1 MSRAF
6 VVIKREFTEMVK
18 TRSFIIAT
26 LLGPLLIVGFFALQ
40 VLIITQGGG
49 GGTYTMVIADATG
62 AEVGARTA
70 VLLEAEAADGGVR
83 RDTRTSYQV
92 TVENIAAGE
101 WAGRE
106 AALRDRV
113 TSEEIAGF
121 LYLSP
126 EVLTGDAPARY
137 HGSNATNSTVT
148 SNLRAAVQSAVQTQ
162 RLSAAGINP
171 DQVGSA
177 LRPVRIDANKLDARG
192 TTGSAEAA
200 IFIGFMMTFAIY
212 MAVMLYGAAVMNGV
226 LEEKRDKIVELIL
239 SSVRARDLLI
249 GKVLGIGGA
258 GMLQMAIWV
267 LVATMMLTYGV
278 ALFGFIDVDPTAVQQ
293 VQETSLLDIMPAS
306 AAPIFLVFFAAG
318 FLIYSTLYAALGAVT
333 NTAQEAQQFVFPI
346 IMPLIVG
353 LLIAMSGAQNPDSPM
368 VMIGSIFPL
377 TAPLVMPVRAIVANV
392 PAFELALSIILA
404 FATAGAIV
412 WMSAKI
418 YRIGILSS
426 GKRPTFAQLARW
438 VRSS

>member
-6 VVIKREFTEMVK
+6 VVVKREFTEMVK

-40 VLIITQGGG
+40 VLIISQSSAGGRH
-49 GGTYTMVIADATG
+49 TLVIADATRAG
-62 AEVGARTA
+62 VGQRAAR
-70 VLLEAEAADGGVR
+70 LLESEASEGGVR
-83 RDTRTSYQV
+83 RDPQTSYEI
-92 TVENIAAGE
+92 TVEEVAPTEWSTHEAGLRERVIA
-101 WAGRE
+101 
-106 AALRDRV
+106 
-113 TSEEIAGF
+113 EEVAGF
-121 LYLSP
+121 LYLAP
-126 EVLTGDAPARY
+126 DIVTGDAAARY

-148 SNLRAAVQSAVQTQ
+148 ADLRAAVQSAVQTT
-162 RLSAAGINP
+162 RLSRAGVEP
-171 DQVGSA
+171 DQVGPA

-200 IFIGFMMTFAIY
+200 LFIGIMMAFAIY
-212 MAVMLYGAAVMNGV
+212 MAVLLYGAAVMNGV

-258 GMLQMAIWV
+258 GMLQMTVWV
-267 LVATMMLTYGV
+267 IVAAFMLSYGV
-278 ALFGFIDVDPTAVQQ
+278 ALIGLIDVDPAAVQQ
-293 VQETSLLDIMPAS
+293 VQERPLLDIMPAS

-333 NTAQEAQQFVFPI
+333 NTAQEAQQFVFPVM
-346 IMPLIVG
+346 MPLLVG
-353 LLIAMSGAQNPDSPM
+353 VLIAMSGAQNPDNTM
-368 VMIGSIFPL
+368 VVVGSIFPL
-377 TAPLVMPVRAIVANV
+377 TSPLVMPVRAVVTSV
-392 PAFELALSIILA
+392 PPLELALSILLV
-404 FATAGAIV
+404 FATAAAII

>member
-49 GGTYTMVIADATG
+49 GNYSMVIADATETG
-62 AEVGARTA
+62 VGERASS
-70 VLLEAEAADGGVR
+70 LLLSEPADGGVR
-83 RDTRTSYQV
+83 RDQRV
-92 TVENIAAGE
+92 TYEITVQNVPAGE
-101 WAGRE
+101 WTTRE
-106 AALRDRV
+106 AAMRQRV
-113 TSEEIAGF
+113 VAEEVDGF
-121 LYLSP
+121 LYLAP
-126 EVLTGDAPARY
+126 EVVTGDAPARY

-148 SNLRAAVQSAVQTQ
+148 ADLRAAVQSAVQTT
-162 RLSAAGINP
+162 RLADAGIDP
-171 DQVGSA
+171 DQVGAA

-200 IFIGFMMTFAIY
+200 IFIGIMMAFAIY
-212 MAVMLYGAAVMNGV
+212 MAVLLYGAAVMNGV

-267 LVATMMLTYGV
+267 LVAAFMLTYGV
-278 ALFGFIDVDPTAVQQ
+278 ALIGFIDVDPAAVQQ
-293 VQETSLLDIMPAS
+293 VQETPLLDIMPAS
-306 AAPIFLVFFAAG
+306 AAPIFLVYFAAG
-318 FLIYSTLYAALGAVT
+318 FLIYSTLYAALGSIT
-333 NTAQEAQQFVFPI
+333 NNAQEAQQFVFPVM
-346 IMPLIVG
+346 MPLLIGV
-353 LLIAMSGAQNPDSPM
+353 LIAMSGAQNPDSTM
-368 VMIGSIFPL
+368 VVIGSIFPL
-377 TAPLVMPVRAIVANV
+377 TSPLVMPVRAVTASV
-392 PAFELALSIILA
+392 PVLELALSIALA
-404 FATAGAIV
+404 FATAALIV
-412 WMSAKI
+412 WMSAKV

>member
-40 VLIITQGGG
+40 VFILTQGSGG
-49 GGTYTMVIADATG
+49 GRHTLVIADATG
-62 AEVGARTA
+62 EDVGQLTAR
-70 VLLEAEAADGGVR
+70 LLEMEAADGGVR
-83 RDTRTSYQV
+83 RDPTTSYEV
-92 TVENIAAGE
+92 TVEAVTPEE
-101 WAGRE
+101 WSTRE
-106 AALRDRV
+106 AALRERV
-113 TSEEIAGF
+113 IAEEISGF
-121 LYLSP
+121 LYLAPDIVSG
-126 EVLTGDAPARY
+126 ETPARY
-137 HGSNATNSTVT
+137 LGSNATNATVT
-148 SNLRAAVQSAVQTQ
+148 SNLRAAVQSAVQTT
-162 RLSAAGINP
+162 RLSRAGIDP
-171 DQVGSA
+171 DQVGPA

-200 IFIGFMMTFAIY
+200 IFIGIMMAFAIY

-258 GMLQMAIWV
+258 GMVQMAVWV
-267 LVATMMLTYGV
+267 LVAAFMLSYGA
-278 ALFGFIDVDPTAVQQ
+278 ALVGFMDVDPAAVQQ
-293 VQETSLLDIMPAS
+293 VQETPLLDIMPAS

-318 FLIYSTLYAALGAVT
+318 FLIFSTLYAALGAVT
-333 NTAQEAQQFVFPI
+333 NTPQEAQQFVFPV
-346 IMPLIVG
+346 IMPLLVG
-353 LLIAMSGAQNPDSPM
+353 VLIAMSGAQNPDSTM
-368 VMIGSIFPL
+368 VMIASIFPL
-377 TAPLVMPVRAIVANV
+377 TSPLVMPVRAVVTSV
-392 PAFELALSIILA
+392 PILELTLSILLA
-404 FATAGAIV
+404 FATAGLIV

>member
-49 GGTYTMVIADATG
+49 GNYTMVIADATQAG
-62 AEVGARTA
+62 VGERASS
-70 VLLEAEAADGGVR
+70 LLLSEPADGGVR
-83 RDTRTSYQV
+83 RDQRV
-92 TVENIAAGE
+92 TYEITVQNVPAGE
-101 WAGRE
+101 WTTQE
-106 AALRDRV
+106 AAMRERV
-113 TSEEIAGF
+113 VAEEVDGF
-121 LYLSP
+121 LYLAP
-126 EVLTGDAPARY
+126 EVVTGDAPARY

-148 SNLRAAVQSAVQTQ
+148 ADLRAAVQSAVQTT
-162 RLSAAGINP
+162 RLAEAGIDP
-171 DQVGSA
+171 DQVGTA

-200 IFIGFMMTFAIY
+200 IFIGIIMAFAIY
-212 MAVMLYGAAVMNGV
+212 MAVLLYGAAVMNGV

-267 LVATMMLTYGV
+267 LVAAFMLTYGV
-278 ALFGFIDVDPTAVQQ
+278 ALFGFIDVDPAAVQQ
-293 VQETSLLDIMPAS
+293 VQETPLLDIMPAS

-333 NTAQEAQQFVFPI
+333 NNAQEAQQFVFPVM
-346 IMPLIVG
+346 MPLLIGV
-353 LLIAMSGAQNPDSPM
+353 LIAMSGAQNPDSTM
-368 VMIGSIFPL
+368 VVIGSIFPF
-377 TAPLVMPVRAIVANV
+377 TSPLVMPVRALTASV
-392 PAFELALSIILA
+392 PALEMALSIGIA
-404 FATAGAIV
+404 FATAGLIV
-412 WMSAKI
+412 WASAKV

>member
-49 GGTYTMVIADATG
+49 GHYTMVIADATG
-62 AEVGARTA
+62 AGVGERASG
-70 VLLEAEAADGGVR
+70 LLLSESADGGVR
-83 RDTRTSYQV
+83 RDPRTTYEI
-92 TVENIAAGE
+92 TVENVPAGE
-101 WAGRE
+101 WSTRE

-113 TSEEIAGF
+113 VAEEVDGF
-121 LYLSP
+121 LYLAP
-126 EVLTGDAPARY
+126 EVVTGDTPARY

-148 SNLRAAVQSAVQTQ
+148 ADLRAAVQSAVQTT
-162 RLSAAGINP
+162 RLAEAGIDP
-171 DQVGSA
+171 DQVGTA

-200 IFIGFMMTFAIY
+200 IFIGIIMAFAIY
-212 MAVMLYGAAVMNGV
+212 MAVLLYGAAVMNGV

-267 LVATMMLTYGV
+267 LVAAFMLTYGV
-278 ALFGFIDVDPTAVQQ
+278 ALAGFVDVDPTAVQQ
-293 VQETSLLDIMPAS
+293 VQETPLLDIMPAS
-306 AAPIFLVFFAAG
+306 AAPIFLVYFAAG

-333 NTAQEAQQFVFPI
+333 NTAQEAQQFVFPVM
-346 IMPLIVG
+346 MPLLIGV
-353 LLIAMSGAQNPDSPM
+353 LIAMSGAQNPDSTM
-368 VMIGSIFPL
+368 VVIGSIFPL
-377 TAPLVMPVRAIVANV
+377 TSPLVMPVRAVTASV
-392 PAFELALSIILA
+392 PALELALSIGLA
-404 FATAGAIV
+404 FATAGLIV
-412 WMSAKI
+412 WMSAKV

-426 GKRPTFAQLARW
+426 GKRPTLAQLARW
-438 VRSS
+438 VRSA

>member
-49 GGTYTMVIADATG
+49 GNYTMVIADATQAG
-62 AEVGARTA
+62 VGERASS
-70 VLLEAEAADGGVR
+70 LLLSEPADGGVR
-83 RDTRTSYQV
+83 RDQRVAYEI
-92 TVENIAAGE
+92 TVQNVPAGE
-101 WAGRE
+101 WTTQE
-106 AALRDRV
+106 AAMRERV
-113 TSEEIAGF
+113 VAEEVDGF
-121 LYLSP
+121 LYLAP
-126 EVLTGDAPARY
+126 EVVTGDAPARY

-148 SNLRAAVQSAVQTQ
+148 ADLRAAVQSAVQTT
-162 RLSAAGINP
+162 RLAEAGIDP
-171 DQVGSA
+171 DQVGTA

-200 IFIGFMMTFAIY
+200 IFIGIIMAFAIY
-212 MAVMLYGAAVMNGV
+212 MAVLLYGAAVMNGV

-267 LVATMMLTYGV
+267 LVAAFMLTYGV
-278 ALFGFIDVDPTAVQQ
+278 ALFGFIDVDPAAVQQ
-293 VQETSLLDIMPAS
+293 VQETPLLDIMPAS

-333 NTAQEAQQFVFPI
+333 NNAQEAQQFVFPVM
-346 IMPLIVG
+346 MPLLIGV
-353 LLIAMSGAQNPDSPM
+353 LIAMSGAQNPDSTM
-368 VMIGSIFPL
+368 VVIGSIFPF
-377 TAPLVMPVRAIVANV
+377 TSPLVMPVRALTASV
-392 PAFELALSIILA
+392 PALEMALSIGIA
-404 FATAGAIV
+404 FATAGLIV
-412 WMSAKI
+412 WASAKV

>member
-49 GGTYTMVIADATG
+49 GHYTMVIADATP
-62 AEVGARTA
+62 AQVGARAAT
-70 VLLEAEAADGGVR
+70 LLTSETADGGVR
-83 RDTRTSYQV
+83 RDPGTTYDI
-92 TVENIAAGE
+92 TVEPVGEGE
-101 WAGRE
+101 WSTVE
-106 AALRDRV
+106 ESLRQRV
-113 TSEEIAGF
+113 IAEEIAGF
-121 LYLSP
+121 LYLAP
-126 EVLTGDAPARY
+126 EVVTGEAPARY

-148 SNLRAAVQSAVQTQ
+148 ADLRAAVQSAVQTA
-162 RLSAAGINP
+162 RLAEAGIDP
-171 DQVGSA
+171 DEVGTA

-200 IFIGFMMTFAIY
+200 IFIGIIMAFAIY
-212 MAVMLYGAAVMNGV
+212 MAVLLYGAAVMNGV

-267 LVATMMLTYGV
+267 LVAAFMLTYGV
-278 ALFGFIDVDPTAVQQ
+278 ALAGFVDVDPAAVQQ
-293 VQETSLLDIMPAS
+293 VQETPLLDIMPAS
-306 AAPIFLVFFAAG
+306 AAPIFLVYFAAG

-333 NTAQEAQQFVFPI
+333 NNAQEAQQFVFPVM
-346 IMPLIVG
+346 MPLLVG
-353 LLIAMSGAQNPDSPM
+353 VLIAMSGAQNPDSTM
-368 VMIGSIFPL
+368 VVIGSIFPF
-377 TAPLVMPVRAIVANV
+377 TSPLVMPVRAVTASV
-392 PAFELALSIILA
+392 PALELALSIALA
-404 FATAGAIV
+404 FATAGVIV
-412 WMSAKI
+412 WMSAKV